1 MCFAPL
7 RQAGLDGLTGTDA
20 GRPGR
25 TANAN
30 QQTKVHM
37 KATNLTEQMSTK
49 DIQAVES
56 ALKSLRQKAPQ
67 LVTLTLQERGLLRPP
82 THERLALMSRTL
94 DAAKEHAGLLPQQFD
109 LDAFKEQV
117 AAVQGL
123 DRCLTLLHDLESDLK
138 DTLCVYASDPLKATA
153 EIRAYVVAASVRT
166 PALEELA
173 RRLRKPRG
181 KATRTEAAQA
191 KATPAAAPR
200 ASAAPPAATP
210 TATPDTPPPPPS
222 PMQDKVA

>member
-1 MCFAPL
+1 
-7 RQAGLDGLTGTDA
+7 
-20 GRPGR
+20 
-25 TANAN
+25 
-30 QQTKVHM
+30 M

-123 DRCLTLLHDLESDLK
+123 VVRSGSPFPAGIGGAQL
-138 DTLCVYASDPLKATA
+138 P
-153 EIRAYVVAASVRT
+153 IRGKRGVHCART
-166 PALEELA
+166 QD
-173 RRLRKPRG
+173 RLRPHP
-181 KATRTEAAQA
+181 Q
-191 KATPAAAPR
+191 P
-200 ASAAPPAATP
+200 
-210 TATPDTPPPPPS
+210 
-222 PMQDKVA
+222 